1 MGKVVWLE
9 AWRLNKLERV
19 RQEALACFS
28 WGKLSRLVENV
39 LEPTT
44 RSLSPHKRFVVDE
57 AVYRLAFESYIQGI
71 QFSRRGAEECP
82 PNLPFTERRNW
93 YNRCFREEGDHLV
106 GRIAEEME
114 LFFHVDEWTCQSVL
128 LFFDE
133 VAIRWFLEGIDFG
146 IQLRKRRL
154 L

>member
-1 MGKVVWLE
+1 MGKIISLE
-9 AWRLNKLERV
+9 AYRLNKLERV

-28 WGKLSRLVENV
+28 WGKLSRLVDEV

-44 RSLSPHKRFVVDE
+44 RSLSPHKRFIVDE
-57 AVYRLAFESYIQGI
+57 AVYRLAFESYLHGI
-71 QFSRRGAEECP
+71 QSCRRGAVVCP
-82 PNLPFTERRNW
+82 PDRSFTERRNG
-93 YNRCFREEGDHLV
+93 YNRFFREQGDRLV
-106 GRIAEEME
+106 GRVAEEMD

-133 VAIRWFLEGIDFG
+133 VATRWFLEGIDFG